1 MTDAN
6 VQAGPTEAESAV
18 RGRINGAA
26 LRLFAERGT
35 TRVTVKD
42 LASYAGVARGTVYA
56 HVPSPEALFGEVAA
70 ELSAEM
76 NARVSRTFEALDDPV
91 ARLAFGIRAYV
102 RRAHEEPAWG
112 RFMVAFAHQ
121 APALQE
127 LWNGTPM
134 QDVLAAHGRGRFA
147 FELTQRASVMTMICG
162 TTLGALRLVLDGHET
177 WRTAGSAA
185 AELVLRALGIA
196 PAEARAYATAEL
208 PPLANE
214 E

>member
-1 MTDAN
+1 MSVSGVHLN
-6 VQAGPTEAESAV
+6 SSEPESAV
-18 RGRINGAA
+18 RTRINDAA

-35 TRVTVKD
+35 ARVTVKD

-56 HVPSPEALFGEVAA
+56 HAPSPEALFGEVAA
-70 ELSAEM
+70 GLSAEM
-76 NARVSRTFEALDDPV
+76 NARVSRTFETLDDPV

-102 RRAHEEPAWG
+102 RRAHEESAWG

-127 LWNGTPM
+127 FWNGAPM
-134 QDVLAAHGRGRFA
+134 QDVLAARGRGRFA
-147 FELTQRASVMTMICG
+147 FDLAQRASVLTMVCG

-177 WRTAGSAA
+177 WRSAGSAA
-185 AELVLRALGIA
+185 AEFVLRALGIA

-208 PPLANE
+208 PPLAPE